1 MKITLKYFARI
12 AELTGKKEEDFVFEN
27 VLSLPDLLNFLISQ
41 YGSNL
46 QDYLFEE
53 NSQKVKSIFKFLIN
67 GKTFKFENIVIEDN
81 SEVVIIPPVSGG

>member
-12 AELTGKKEEDFVFEN
+12 AELTGKKEEDLLFKN
-27 VLSLPDLLNFLISQ
+27 VVSLPDLLNFLISQ
-41 YGSNL
+41 YGTEL
-46 QDYLFEE
+46 RDYLFEE
-53 NSQKVKSIFKFLIN
+53 NSHKVKSIFKFLIN